1 MSGIRF
7 LLDGRPVA
15 AADAVLGAETGLV
28 RSGEGWFET
37 LRAEQGRWMF
47 EGEHLAR
54 MEASVAAAG
63 LDANAALQAARATL
77 QAASIDA
84 ARPARLR
91 LLVTPSPRG
100 AAGWQA
106 LGELADYTPPEV
118 HYRSG
123 LALRS
128 AASEHPGLGLLGK
141 SASYHWS
148 QFAQREAERA
158 GADEALFWWHGT
170 VAECARSTL
179 LWREGSRWWRPDVR
193 GLLASVT
200 LAALEAA
207 GLEVAR
213 GSLDASRLAA
223 CEGLVLVSALRLA
236 APVRSLDGRELPL
249 LGDEAAALRALLLAQ
264 HERAR

>member
-1 MSGIRF
+1 MSGPRF

-37 LRAEQGRWMF
+37 LRCEQGRWMF

-63 LDANAALQAARATL
+63 LDAGAALQAARATL
-77 QAASIDA
+77 QAASSDA
-84 ARPARLR
+84 ARTARLR
-91 LLVTPSPRG
+91 LLVTPSP
-100 AAGWQA
+100 AVEAGWQA
-106 LGELADYTPPEV
+106 LGELADYAPPAS
-118 HYRSG
+118 HYRAG
-123 LALRS
+123 IALCS
-128 AASEHPGLGLLGK
+128 AASEHPGLGRLGK

-158 GADEALFWWHGT
+158 GADEALFWRQGA

-179 LWREGSRWWRPDVR
+179 LWREGGRWWRPDAG
-193 GLLASVT
+193 GLLESVT
-200 LAALEAA
+200 LAALEAG

-236 APVRSLDGRELPL
+236 APVRSLDGRALPL
-249 LGDEAAALRALLLAQ
+249 LADEAAALRALLLAQ
-264 HERAR
+264 HERSR

>member
-7 LLDGRPVA
+7 LLDGRAVA

-37 LRAEQGRWMF
+37 LRGEQGRWMF
-47 EGEHLAR
+47 EAAHLAR
-54 MEASVAAAG
+54 MSASVAAAG
-63 LDANAALQAARATL
+63 LDAGAALQAARATL
-77 QAASIDA
+77 QAAAIDGA
-84 ARPARLR
+84 NPVRLR
-91 LLVTPSPRG
+91 LLVTPSP
-100 AAGWQA
+100 ASESGWQS
-106 LGELADYTPPEV
+106 LGELSDYAPPEPR
-118 HYRSG
+118 YTSG
-123 LALRS
+123 IAICS
-128 AASEHPGLGLLGK
+128 AASEHPGLGQLGK

-158 GADEALFWWHGT
+158 GADEALFWRAGA

-179 LWREGSRWWRPDVR
+179 LWREGGRWWTPDAG
-193 GLLASVT
+193 GLLESVT
-200 LAALEAA
+200 LAALEAG

-236 APVRSLDGRELPL
+236 APVRLLDGRALPL
-249 LGDEAAALRALLLAQ
+249 LADEAAALRALLMSL
-264 HERAR
+264 HERSR

>member
-1 MSGIRF
+1 MSGTRF
-7 LLDGRPVA
+7 LLDGRAVA

-37 LRAEQGRWMF
+37 LRGEQGRWMF

-63 LDANAALQAARATL
+63 LDAGAALQAARATL

-106 LGELADYTPPEV
+106 LGELADYAPPV
-118 HYRSG
+118 SHYTSG

-128 AASEHPGLGLLGK
+128 AASEHPGLGQIGK

-158 GADEALFWWHGT
+158 GADEALFWSQGE

-179 LWREGSRWWRPDVR
+179 LWREGGRWWTPEAG

-213 GSLDASRLAA
+213 GSLDASRLGVS
-223 CEGLVLVSALRLA
+223 EGLVLVSALRLA
-236 APVRSLDGRELPL
+236 APVRSLDGRALPL
-249 LGDEAAALRALLLAQ
+249 LADEAAALRALLLSL
-264 HERAR
+264 HERSR

>member
-1 MSGIRF
+1 MSGTRF
-7 LLDGRPVA
+7 LLDGRAVA

-37 LRAEQGRWMF
+37 LRGEQGRWMF

-54 MEASVAAAG
+54 MSASVAAAG
-63 LDANAALQAARATL
+63 LDAGAALQAARATL
-77 QAASIDA
+77 LAASIDA

-91 LLVTPSPRG
+91 LLVTPS
-100 AAGWQA
+100 
-106 LGELADYTPPEV
+106 LDYAPPAS

-128 AASEHPGLGLLGK
+128 AASEHPGMGLLGK

-158 GADEALFWWHGT
+158 GADEALFWRQGA
-170 VAECARSTL
+170 VVEGARSTL
-179 LWREGSRWWRPDVR
+179 LWREGSRWWTPDAV

-200 LAALEAA
+200 LAALEAG

-213 GSLDASRLAA
+213 GSLDGSRLAA

-236 APVRSLDGRELPL
+236 APVRSLDGAALPL
-249 LGDEAAALRALLLAQ
+249 LADEAAALRALLLAQ
-264 HERAR
+264 HERSR

>member
-1 MSGIRF
+1 MSGLRF

-37 LRAEQGRWMF
+37 LRGEQGRWMF
-47 EGEHLAR
+47 EGEHLSR
-54 MEASVAAAG
+54 MSASVAAAG
-63 LDANAALQAARATL
+63 LDAGAALQAARATL
-77 QAASIDA
+77 AATSIDGSN
-84 ARPARLR
+84 PVRLR
-91 LLVTPSPRG
+91 LLVTPSPARES
-100 AAGWQA
+100 GWQSV
-106 LGELADYTPPEV
+106 GELSDYAPLEA
-118 HYRSG
+118 HFASG
-123 LALRS
+123 MVLRS

-158 GADEALFWWHGT
+158 GADEALFWRAGA

-179 LWREGSRWWRPDVR
+179 LWREGDRWWTPDAG
-193 GLLASVT
+193 GLLESVT
-200 LAALEAA
+200 LAALEAG

-213 GSLDASRLAA
+213 GSLDGSRLAA

-236 APVRSLDGRELPL
+236 APVRSLDGRALPL
-249 LGDEAAALRALLLAQ
+249 LADEAAALRALLLSL
-264 HERAR
+264 HERSQ

>member
-7 LLDGRPVA
+7 LLDGRAVA

-37 LRAEQGRWMF
+37 LRGEQGRWMF
-47 EGEHLAR
+47 EAAHLAR
-54 MEASVAAAG
+54 MSASVAAAG
-63 LDANAALQAARATL
+63 LDAGAALQAARATL
-77 QAASIDA
+77 QAAAIDGA
-84 ARPARLR
+84 NPVRLR
-91 LLVTPSPRG
+91 LLVTPSPAG
-100 AAGWQA
+100 ESGWQS
-106 LGELADYTPPEV
+106 LGELSDYAPPEA

-123 LALRS
+123 IVLRS
-128 AASEHPGLGLLGK
+128 AASEHPGLGQLGK

-158 GADEALFWWHGT
+158 GADEALFWRAGA

-179 LWREGSRWWRPDVR
+179 LWRECGRWWTPDAG

-200 LAALEAA
+200 LAALEAG

-213 GSLDASRLAA
+213 GSLDASRLAVS
-223 CEGLVLVSALRLA
+223 EGLVLVSALRLA
-236 APVRSLDGRELPL
+236 APVRSLDGNALPL
-249 LGDEAAALRALLLAQ
+249 LADEAAALRALLLAQ
-264 HERAR
+264 HERSR

>member
-1 MSGIRF
+1 MSGPRF
-7 LLDGRPVA
+7 LLDGRAVA

-37 LRAEQGRWMF
+37 LRCEQGRWMF

-54 MEASVAAAG
+54 MAASIAAAG
-63 LDANAALQAARATL
+63 LDAGAALQAARATL
-77 QAASIDA
+77 LAASIDA

-91 LLVTPSPRG
+91 LLVTPSPR
-100 AAGWQA
+100 AEAGWQA
-106 LGELADYTPPEV
+106 LGELADYAPPEA

-123 LALRS
+123 VALCS
-128 AASEHPGLGLLGK
+128 VASEHPGLGRLGK
-141 SASYHWS
+141 STSYHWS
-148 QFAQREAERA
+148 QFAQREAERS
-158 GADEALFWWHGT
+158 GGDEALFWRQGA
-170 VAECARSTL
+170 VAEGARSTL
-179 LWREGSRWWRPDVR
+179 LWREGGRWWTPEA
-193 GLLASVT
+193 GWLLASVT

-213 GSLDASRLAA
+213 GSLNASRLAA

-236 APVRSLDGRELPL
+236 APVRSLDGNALPL

-264 HERAR
+264 HEQSR

>member
-91 LLVTPSPRG
+91 LLVTPSP
-100 AAGWQA
+100 AARQA
-106 LGELADYTPPEV
+106 GR
-118 HYRSG
+118 RSVSSPTTRR
-123 LALRS
+123 LRFTT
-128 AASEHPGLGLLGK
+128 ARASR
-141 SASYHWS
+141 Y
-148 QFAQREAERA
+148 AQ
-158 GADEALFWWHGT
+158 LP
-170 VAECARSTL
+170 RSTL
-179 LWREGSRWWRPDVR
+179 AWG
-193 GLLASVT
+193 
-200 LAALEAA
+200 
-207 GLEVAR
+207 
-213 GSLDASRLAA
+213 
-223 CEGLVLVSALRLA
+223 C
-236 APVRSLDGRELPL
+236 
-249 LGDEAAALRALLLAQ
+249 
-264 HERAR
+264 

>member
-1 MSGIRF
+1 MSGTRF
-7 LLDGRPVA
+7 LLDGRAVA

-37 LRAEQGRWMF
+37 LRGEQGRWMF

-54 MEASVAAAG
+54 MSASVAAAG
-63 LDANAALQAARATL
+63 LDAGAALQAARATL
-77 QAASIDA
+77 LAASIDA

-91 LLVTPSPRG
+91 LLVTPSPG
-100 AAGWQA
+100 AEEGWQA
-106 LGELADYTPPEV
+106 LGELADYAPPAS

-128 AASEHPGLGLLGK
+128 AASEHPGMGLLGK

-158 GADEALFWWHGT
+158 GADEALFWRQGA
-170 VAECARSTL
+170 VVEGARSTL
-179 LWREGSRWWRPDVR
+179 LWREGSRWWTPDAV

-200 LAALEAA
+200 LAALEAG

-213 GSLDASRLAA
+213 GSLDGSRLAA

-236 APVRSLDGRELPL
+236 APVRSLDGAALPL
-249 LGDEAAALRALLLAQ
+249 LADEAAALRALLLAQ
-264 HERAR
+264 HERSR

>member
-1 MSGIRF
+1 MSGTRF
-7 LLDGRPVA
+7 LLDGRAVA

-37 LRAEQGRWMF
+37 LRGEQGRWMF

-54 MEASVAAAG
+54 MSASVAAAG
-63 LDANAALQAARATL
+63 LDAGAALQAARATL
-77 QAASIDA
+77 QAATMDA

-91 LLVTPSPRG
+91 LLVTPSPRVE
-100 AAGWQA
+100 AGWQA
-106 LGELADYTPPEV
+106 LGELADYAPSEA

-123 LALRS
+123 VALYS
-128 AASEHPGLGLLGK
+128 AASEHPGLGQIGK

-148 QFAQREAERA
+148 QFAQREAERS
-158 GADEALFWWHGT
+158 GGDEALFWRQGA

-179 LWREGSRWWRPDVR
+179 LWRESGRWWTPDAG

-200 LAALEAA
+200 LAALEAG

-213 GSLDASRLAA
+213 GSLDASRLALS
-223 CEGLVLVSALRLA
+223 EGLVLVSALRLA
-236 APVRSLDGRELPL
+236 APARSLDGRELPL
-249 LGDEAAALRALLLAQ
+249 LGDEAAALRAHLLAQ
-264 HERAR
+264 HTGSR

>member
-1 MSGIRF
+1 MSGPRF
-7 LLDGRPVA
+7 LLDGRAVA

-37 LRAEQGRWMF
+37 LRGEQGRWMF

-54 MEASVAAAG
+54 MSASIAAAG
-63 LDANAALQAARATL
+63 LDAGAALQAARATL

-91 LLVTPSPRG
+91 LLVTPSPR
-100 AAGWQA
+100 ADAGWQA
-106 LGELADYTPPEV
+106 LGELADYAPPEA

-123 LALRS
+123 IALCS
-128 AASEHPGLGLLGK
+128 AASEHPGLGRLGK
-141 SASYHWS
+141 STSYHWS
-148 QFAQREAERA
+148 QFAQREAERS
-158 GADEALFWWHGT
+158 GADEALFWRQGA

-179 LWREGSRWWRPDVR
+179 LWREGGRWWRPDTE

-236 APVRSLDGRELPL
+236 APVRSLDGAALPL
-249 LGDEAAALRALLLAQ
+249 LADEAAALRALLLAQ
-264 HERAR
+264 HEQSR

>member
-1 MSGIRF
+1 MSGTRF
-7 LLDGRPVA
+7 LLDGRAVA

-37 LRAEQGRWMF
+37 LRGEQGRWMF
-47 EGEHLAR
+47 ESQHLAR
-54 MEASVAAAG
+54 LKRGVAAAG
-63 LDANAALQAARATL
+63 LDAESALQAARATL

-91 LLVTPSPRG
+91 LLVTPSPAG
-100 AAGWQA
+100 EWGWQS
-106 LGELADYTPPEV
+106 LGELSDYAPPEPLYSMGMV
-118 HYRSG
+118 
-123 LALRS
+123 LRS
-128 AASEHPGLGLLGK
+128 AASEHPGLGELGK

-158 GADEALFWWHGT
+158 GADEALFWRAGL
-170 VAECARSTL
+170 VAEGARSTL
-179 LWREGSRWWRPDVR
+179 LWREGSRWWTPDTG

-200 LAALEAA
+200 LAALEAG

-236 APVRSLDGRELPL
+236 APVRSLDGRALPL
-249 LGDEAAALRALLLAQ
+249 LADEAAALRTLLLSL
-264 HERAR
+264 HERSR